1 MNGSLLSHQATSLSL
16 ILKLTGM
23 NLVYRFLLVYML
35 NLLMLQNLL
44 EPFQVVMI
52 KDKWVAL
59 FHCYYKVMQKCLLN
73 FPILYVATRGGQPLL
88 Y

>member
-52 KDKWVAL
+52 KDK
-59 FHCYYKVMQKCLLN
+59 
-73 FPILYVATRGGQPLL
+73 
-88 Y
+88 